1 MRPADTDTEKLLRG
15 DLRLLHDLAVL
26 GCVLDDERVPARTR
40 LERELGPELVRVVH
54 ASLAQPP
61 GRLAA

>member
-1 MRPADTDTEKLLRG
+1 MRPVNDTEKQRRG

-26 GCVLDDERVPARTR
+26 GCALDEERVPARTR
-40 LERELGPELVRVVH
+40 LVQELGPELVRVVH
-54 ASLAQPP
+54 ASLAEPP